1 MITIRLPSREEMH
14 AAYLQGEETIVAL
27 FLESLTAQASVVQQ
41 QQETVAYLKSRVRAL
56 EDEMAKNSRNSSKPP
71 SSDGLSKPR
80 PRSLRQSSGKKSG
93 GQPGHEGHTLKA
105 VEHPD
110 HVRVH
115 RVEQCAHCQAPLA
128 EVPARTYEKRQEFD
142 LPPVR
147 VEVTEHRAEV
157 KQCPQCGEMTTAAFP
172 PGVTQPVQYGPTIK
186 AQAVYFNQNHFI
198 PLERTGEIFADLY
211 GHALGDATILAAG
224 EEMADQIEPVQAA
237 AKGHLQHTSDPVYFD
252 ETETRVE
259 GHLCWTH
266 VASTEQVTH
275 LEVHDKRGAKALA
288 EIGIFA
294 ERAGKAIHDGY
305 SSYFQFPE
313 VEHGLCNAHHLRELV
328 FVHEQ
333 YGQSWAEELAKLLV
347 EIKNSVKIAPQQGQM
362 ALTSAQLTDF
372 EARYDQLLTKGY
384 QANPPPVE
392 PVPKKRGRKK
402 QSKPQNLLDRLR
414 DHKQEVLAYMYDFKV
429 PFDNN
434 QAERD
439 LRMVK
444 LKQKVSGCFR
454 TKEGTEV
461 FCQIRSYISTARK
474 NGQPV
479 LDALRMALLGSPFYP
494 SVLQPQPGS
503 DG

>member
-1 MITIRLPSREEMH
+1 MITVRLPSREDMH
-14 AAYLQGEETIVAL
+14 AAYLQGEAVIVAL
-27 FLESLTAQASVVQQ
+27 FLESLTAQALVIQQ
-41 QQETVAYLKSRVRAL
+41 QQATIAELESRVRAL
-56 EDEMAKNSRNSSKPP
+56 EDEKAKNSRNSSKPP

-93 GQPGHEGHTLKA
+93 GQPGHPGHTLQA
-105 VEHPD
+105 VEQPD

-115 RVEQCAHCQAPLA
+115 CVAQCAQCQASLA
-128 EVPARTYEKRQEFD
+128 EVPARAYEKRQEFD

-157 KQCPQCGEMTTAAFP
+157 KQCPQCGGTTTAAFP

-211 GHALGDATILAAG
+211 GHPLGDATILAAG
-224 EEMADQIEPVQAA
+224 EEVAQQLEPVQAA
-237 AKGHLQHTSDPVYFD
+237 TKAHLQHTPDPVHFD
-252 ETETRVE
+252 ETGLRVA
-259 GHLCWTH
+259 GRLCWTH
-266 VASTEQVTH
+266 VASTAQVTH
-275 LEVHDKRGAKALA
+275 LAVHDKRGAKALA
-288 EIGIFA
+288 EIGILA
-294 ERAGKAIHDGY
+294 KRAGKAIHDGY
-305 SSYFQFPE
+305 SSYFQFPG
-313 VEHGLCNAHHLRELV
+313 VAHGLCNAHHLRELA
-328 FVHEQ
+328 FVYEQ
-333 YGQSWAEELAKLLV
+333 YHQTWAQELAKLLV
-347 EIKNSVKIAPQQGQM
+347 EIKDSVEIAQQQGQ
-362 ALTSAQLTDF
+362 LTLTAAQLADF
-372 EARYDQLLTKGY
+372 EARYDQRLAAGY
-384 QANPPPVE
+384 QANPPLAE

-454 TKEGTEV
+454 TKPGAEV

-474 NGQPV
+474 NGWPV

-494 SVLQPQPGS
+494 SGLQPQPVS